1 MSFMFVLQRR
11 SLFLSGS
18 DALKEKKKRKK
29 KIAKGKK
36 KADRSHRST
45 KIVRDRRKLRE
56 LAIPRLISENR
67 NTEEFL
73 LGEAGKR

>member
-1 MSFMFVLQRR
+1 MCFMFVLRRR
-11 SLFLSGS
+11 SLILSGS
-18 DALKEKKKRKK
+18 DALKGKKN
-29 KIAKGKK
+29 IAIGKK
-36 KADRSHRST
+36 KTDRSHGST

-67 NTEEFL
+67 NTEGFL